1 MDDFFF
7 SWYHKNMYC
16 SIKRLFYD
24 RLKGKGEETPEIIKR
39 TGWMRLNRASIKCV
53 FYRFIVNTV
62 RRSGKDLS
70 LR

>member
-7 SWYHKNMYC
+7 SWYHKNTAR
-16 SIKRLFYD
+16 SIKCPGYD
-24 RLKGKGEETPEIIKR
+24 RLKGKGEETPERIKR
-39 TGWMRLNRASIKCV
+39 TGWMRLNRASIKCG